1 MESIEEKKNPTELLA
16 LQYDNLNK
24 LVQIQS
30 EQLEKIRTQNEN
42 LVNFMNSIS
51 KNRDSNGNF
60 QIKIQD
66 FNMPFMA
73 LVGLIVKITF
83 ASIPAAIIIFVSVMV
98 FSLLFG
104 GFFGALGSLLN

>member
-83 ASIPAAIIIFVSVMV
+83 
-98 FSLLFG
+98 
-104 GFFGALGSLLN
+104 FGALGSLLN